1 LINDEFIWNNSGK
14 EKNWMV
20 GNPANFAPVGRSTF
34 ISKYNRF
41 EKNCIGVFLEHG
53 SRLHQMK
60 NNWCWLILK
69 PVHVPDN
76 LTHPA
81 MTIEF
86 Q

>member
-1 LINDEFIWNNSGK
+1 MNSFGTI
-14 EKNWMV
+14 
-20 GNPANFAPVGRSTF
+20 PAKKKIGWLEIHNFAPVGRSTF

-60 NNWCWLILK
+60 NNWCWLISK

-76 LTHPA
+76 YNHPY
-81 MTIEF
+81 
-86 Q
+86 QP